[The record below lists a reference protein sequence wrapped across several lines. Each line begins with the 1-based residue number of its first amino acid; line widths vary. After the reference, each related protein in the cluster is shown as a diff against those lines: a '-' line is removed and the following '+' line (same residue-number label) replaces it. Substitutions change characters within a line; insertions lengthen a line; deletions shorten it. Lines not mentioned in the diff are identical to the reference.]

1 MLSLLAVM
9 FARVSNYWYIGFAIM
24 LLGAL
29 LVGGEGRVLFDALW
43 LVCGEVSSGWLAGVL
58 VDLVGTRVGLV
69 IGGNVGRT
77 VWR

>member
-1 MLSLLAVM
+1 
-9 FARVSNYWYIGFAIM
+9 M

-69 IGGNVGRT
+69 IRARIGGNVGRT